1 MLMQN
6 FKSADEL
13 GITEPQF
20 DALRKT
26 LVLLE
31 TGKLQHA
38 IDFEYRDGDGALQFT
53 GHFSMDDWG
62 ALASC
67 GTVACIGGTAEL
79 VGKLEPDEL
88 YVIATRD
95 TNPALRGLFYPDL
108 DMNWDNITPDQ
119 AATALRS
126 YLTTGDAKWHEAVAP
141 TQRGL
146 NNAR

>member
-31 TGKLQHA
+31 TGKLVHE
-38 IDFEYRDGDGALQFT
+38 FKYSHLSGEGGYT
-53 GHFSMDDWG
+53 GHFNMGVWRG
-62 ALASC
+62 EAEC
-67 GTVACIGGTAEL
+67 GTVCCIGGTAEL
-79 VGKLEPDEL
+79 LGGVGLGGN
-88 YVIATRD
+88 TRLV
-95 TNPALRGLFYPDL
+95 NPPLHALFMPSVK
-108 DMNWDNITPDQ
+108 NWRDITPAQ

-126 YLTTGDAKWHEAVAP
+126 YLTTGSANWGEAV
-141 TQRGL
+141 R
-146 NNAR
+146 